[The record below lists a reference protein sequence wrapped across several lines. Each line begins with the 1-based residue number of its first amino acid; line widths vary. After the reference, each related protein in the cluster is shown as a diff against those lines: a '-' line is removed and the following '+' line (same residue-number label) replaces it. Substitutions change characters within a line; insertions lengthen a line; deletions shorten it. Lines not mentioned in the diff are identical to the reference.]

1 MKNKTY
7 DMNGY
12 TLHTIETDR
21 FKTIGFKVC
30 IRNDNKKEDD
40 KYLPLLWRML
50 LSTSSKYKT
59 LKEINEAC
67 TEIYDPYYSIRTIES
82 GKETI
87 LGLSATFTNEKY
99 TEKGMNEK
107 NIEFVTHFLF
117 NPKIKNN
124 KFDEK
129 LFETKKTKLIEYYS
143 SIKDYPRDYADGRLE
158 EEMIS
163 LDYKNYS
170 LSEIIEVTKN
180 LKNEE
185 LYEYYKKT
193 MKEGKLDIFVCGNF
207 DSKDIKEIIKKHIT
221 FKEKKKEIPN
231 HVFNQNK
238 YNKKPNI
245 VIEQSNNVQ
254 SNLLIGCK
262 AINMTNHERQYAFTV
277 YSWILGG
284 GMNSLLNRTV
294 REENSL
300 CYYIYAARKSLM
312 GIMKIYAGIDGEKFE
327 KTHNLIKEQMKNIE
341 KGNFDDELL
350 EGVKKIYYNSLK
362 STLDYQ
368 DDMMT
373 SHISEV
379 FLNYDSIEQ
388 RKKEMEKIT
397 KEDIMKFAKK
407 VHIDTVYLLKGE
419 TKWKK

>member
-7 DMNGY
+7 EMDGY
-12 TLHTIETDR
+12 TLHTTETDR
-21 FKTIGFKVC
+21 FKTIGLKVC
-30 IRNDNKKEDD
+30 IRTENKKEDD
-40 KYLPLLWRML
+40 KYLPMLWRML
-50 LSTSSKYKT
+50 ISTSSKYDS

-67 TEIYDPYYSIRTIES
+67 AEIYDPYYSIRTIES
-82 GKETI
+82 GKENI
-87 LGLSATFTNEKY
+87 MGLSGTFTNEKY

-107 NIEFVTHFLF
+107 NIEFLLSFLF
-117 NPKIKNN
+117 EPKIKDG

-129 LFETKKTKLIEYYS
+129 IFETKKEKLIEYYS

-170 LSEIIEVTKN
+170 LKEIIEITKN
-180 LKNEE
+180 LTNEE
-185 LYEYYKKT
+185 LYEYYKST
-193 MKEGKLDIFVCGNF
+193 MNKGKLDVFVCGNF
-207 DSKDIKEIIKKHIT
+207 DSEKIKKIIEKHIK
-221 FKEKKKEIPN
+221 FKGKSKEKID
-231 HVFNQNK
+231 HVFNQKK

-262 AINMTNHERQYAFTV
+262 VLDMTNKERQYEFTV
-277 YSWILGG
+277 YNWILGG

-294 REENSL
+294 REKNSL
-300 CYYIYAARKSLM
+300 CYYIYANRKSLM
-312 GIMKIYAGIDGEKFE
+312 GIMKICAGIDGENFE
-327 KTHNLIKEQMKNIE
+327 KTYKLIQKEMKNIE
-341 KGNFDDELL
+341 KGNFEDELL
-350 EGVKKIYYNSLK
+350 EGVKNIYYNSLK
-362 STLDYQ
+362 STLDYE

-379 FLNYDSIEQ
+379 FLNYDNIEK
-388 RKKEMEKIT
+388 RKEEMEKIT

-407 VHIDTVYLLKGE
+407 VHIDTVYLLKGDS
-419 TKWKK
+419 KWKR

>member
-12 TLHTIETDR
+12 TLHTTETDR
-21 FKTIGFKVC
+21 FKTIGLKVC
-30 IRNDNKKEDD
+30 IRTDNKKEDD
-40 KYLPLLWRML
+40 KYLPMLWRIL
-50 LSTSSKYKT
+50 VSTSSKYKT

-82 GKETI
+82 GKENI
-87 LGLSATFTNEKY
+87 FGLSATFTNEKY

-107 NIEFVTHFLF
+107 NIEFVTDFIF
-117 NPKIKNN
+117 KPKIKND

-129 LFETKKTKLIEYYS
+129 IFETKKTKLIEYYS
-143 SIKDYPRDYADGRLE
+143 SIKDYPRDYASGRLE

-170 LSEIIEVTKN
+170 LDEIIEITKS
-180 LKNEE
+180 LTNEE
-185 LYEYYKKT
+185 LYKYYKKIIE
-193 MKEGKLDIFVCGNF
+193 KGKLDIFVCGNF
-207 DSKDIKEIIKKHIT
+207 SSKEIKEIIKKHIK
-221 FKEKKKEIPN
+221 FKEKNSQTPN
-231 HVFNQNK
+231 HVFNQKN

-245 VIEQSNNVQ
+245 VIEKSSNVQ

-262 AINMTNHERQYAFTV
+262 VLNMTNHERQYAFTV

-300 CYYIYAARKSLM
+300 CYYIYATRKSLM
-312 GIMKIYAGIDGEKFE
+312 GIMKISAGIDGENFE
-327 KTHNLIKEQMKNIE
+327 KTYKLIKKEMKNIE

-379 FLNYDSIEQ
+379 FLNYDNIDK

-397 KEDIMKFAKK
+397 KEDIMNFAKK

-419 TKWKK
+419 TK